1 MCGYFCIEFIDFL
14 FKGKIFPDYRN
25 LFSPNGYKSNDKI
38 ILTKKMEKLY
48 CCFICRKYRKFEKLK
63 ISYLFEKTFDLS
75 VICSKWKNEDEKIS
89 EEKDSIEIL
98 TVLDLNE
105 NI

>member
-1 MCGYFCIEFIDFL
+1 MCGYFCVEFIDFL
-14 FKGKIFPDYRN
+14 FKGKSLPDYRS
-25 LFSPNGYKSNDKI
+25 LFSPNGYKNNDKI

-48 CCFICRKYRKFEKLK
+48 CCFTCRGYRKFEKLK
-63 ISYLFEKTFDLS
+63 TWYLLEKIFALS
-75 VICSKWKNEDEKIS
+75 VICSKWKNEDEKIF

-98 TVLDLNE
+98 TVLGLNE